1 MRKEIEPVYQWRET
15 DNLLVNTRN
24 PDLELVHFEVPADV
38 LTLPLQNGRELRLNP
53 VTPRAALL
61 EVTPNIEKLM
71 AAAGKG
77 CYSYKSA
84 EEIYQE
90 LTLEEAREFLKK
102 RIIPSGHFSVIEH
115 GFFHFEVTGV
125 SRAYSHQQVRHRIA
139 SYSQESQ
146 RYVNPLEEQID
157 QPRFDFVIPPTVRY
171 NRDWF
176 IGYAEGIREDIIKY
190 LKSIS
195 NGIKEE
201 DARMFLPNAAAT
213 KIVISMNPRALFEM
227 LTKRTCALA
236 QWEFDMVATQ
246 MAIIAYRCAPSVFE
260 NVGPDCSRE
269 KCKEGK
275 RSCGVPIKPLPY
287 YIGKKNFPHDRLIFK
302 NN

>member
-1 MRKEIEPVYQWRET
+1 VRKEIEPVYQGGEADT
-15 DNLLVNTRN
+15 LLVNTRN

-38 LTLPLQNGRELRLNP
+38 LTLPLQDGRELRLNP

-71 AAAGKG
+71 AAAGRG

-84 EEIYQE
+84 EEIYRE
-90 LTLEEAREFLKK
+90 LTLRQAREFLRE
-102 RIIPSGHFSVIEH
+102 RIIPSGHLSVIEH
-115 GFFHFEVTGV
+115 GCFMFEVTGV
-125 SRAYSHQQVRHRIA
+125 TRAYSHQQVRHRIA
-139 SYSQESQ
+139 AYSQESQ
-146 RYVNPLEEQID
+146 RYVNPFEEKIS

-171 NRDWF
+171 NRGWF
-176 IGYAEGIREDIIKY
+176 IEYIEEMKGSIIKY
-190 LKSIS
+190 LKVIDK
-195 NGIKEE
+195 GVKEE

-213 KIVISMNPRALFEM
+213 KIVISMNPHALFEM

-246 MAIIAYRCAPSVFE
+246 MAIIAYQKAPAVFE
-260 NVGPDCSRE
+260 FVGPYCSRG
-269 KCKEGK
+269 KCPEGK

-287 YIGKKNFPHDRLIFK
+287 YKNDEHFPHDNLVFK
-302 NN
+302 R